1 MITSRDNPRVKHVK
15 KLNRKAKSRRQEKLF
30 VAEGERIISETP
42 FSLLRELYVCDTYQ
56 KQEAVNRAHS
66 RMQEKL
72 EAVMEKA
79 KEKGIL
85 EVVTEDVFAEMS
97 DTEHPQGVLAVI
109 EQPSYQL
116 KDLMTDVPLLMI
128 LEDIQDPGNLGTIFR
143 TAEGAGVS
151 GIIMSRGTVDLFS
164 PKVVRSTMGSIYR
177 MPFLV
182 AEDLPEMIR
191 SIKGEGVRL
200 YAAHLEGKQYHDGFA
215 YTGPSGFMIGNEG
228 NGLSRELT
236 DYADDLLR
244 IPMGGQLE
252 SLNAAMAA
260 GILMYEAN
268 RQRRKDLGHAN
279 LV

>member
-116 KDLMTDVPLLMI
+116 KDLMTDAPLLMI

-191 SIKGEGVRL
+191 SIKGEGVKL

>member
-72 EAVMEKA
+72 GAVMEMA

-116 KDLMTDVPLLMI
+116 KDLMTDVPLIMI

-200 YAAHLEGKQYHDGFA
+200 YAAHLEGKKYHDGFA

>member
-1 MITSRDNPRVKHVK
+1 
-15 KLNRKAKSRRQEKLF
+15 
-30 VAEGERIISETP
+30 
-42 FSLLRELYVCDTYQ
+42 
-56 KQEAVNRAHS
+56 
-66 RMQEKL
+66 
-72 EAVMEKA
+72 MEKA

-116 KDLMTDVPLLMI
+116 KDLMTDAPLLMI

-200 YAAHLEGKQYHDGFA
+200 YAAHLEGKKYHDGFA

-236 DYADDLLR
+236 DYADDLLL

>member
-116 KDLMTDVPLLMI
+116 KDLMTDAPLLMI

-236 DYADDLLR
+236 DYADDLLL

>member
-116 KDLMTDVPLLMI
+116 KDLMTDAPLIMI

-200 YAAHLEGKQYHDGFA
+200 YAAHLEGKKYHDGFA

>member
-72 EAVMEKA
+72 GAVMEMA

-116 KDLMTDVPLLMI
+116 KDLMTDAPLLMI

>member
-116 KDLMTDVPLLMI
+116 KDLMTDAPLIMI

-200 YAAHLEGKQYHDGFA
+200 YAAHLEGKKYHDGFV

>member
-116 KDLMTDVPLLMI
+116 KDLMTDAPLLMI

-200 YAAHLEGKQYHDGFA
+200 YAAHLEGKKYHDGFA

>member
-116 KDLMTDVPLLMI
+116 KDLMTDAPLLMI

-200 YAAHLEGKQYHDGFA
+200 YAAHLEGKKYHDGFA

-236 DYADDLLR
+236 DYADDLLL

>member
-15 KLNRKAKSRRQEKLF
+15 KLNRKAKSRRREKLF
-30 VAEGERIISETP
+30 VVEGERIISETP

-56 KQEAVNRAHS
+56 KQEAVNPAHS

-72 EAVMEKA
+72 GVVMEMA

-116 KDLMTDVPLLMI
+116 KDLMTDAPLLMI

>member
-116 KDLMTDVPLLMI
+116 KDLMTDAPLLMI

>member
-116 KDLMTDVPLLMI
+116 KDLMADAPLIMI

-200 YAAHLEGKQYHDGFA
+200 YAAHLEGKKYHDGFA